1 MGNKHVQKT
10 SEQEILLDWI
20 VKASLHSLAVLS
32 GAPLSTEVPSP
43 HSFTAVITHL
53 GLFAGWTKTATLRR
67 LCKSYSLQ
75 CRDILGQ
82 AKAAMAAH
90 HLWFHHSG
98 RLARV
103 EIITLGVGI
112 GQKKE
117 MGEGEGR
124 KNISLF
130 PTPPVPLMSHLTAL
144 TILEFSIVVTQT
156 KTIAHQ
162 EKMHGM
168 QARLKALR
176 FESDGDVIWRVLKN
190 LVMTTLKLYTQPA
203 NTNFNRNLSQN
214 PANNFTLWIQNN
226 WFTLIYK

>member
-43 HSFTAVITHL
+43 HSFTALITHL
-53 GLFAGWTKTATLRR
+53 GLFAGWTKTATLHR

>member
-1 MGNKHVQKT
+1 MWSFILNCGKGSKDGERMGNKHVQKT

-43 HSFTAVITHL
+43 HSFTALITHL

-130 PTPPVPLMSHLTAL
+130 PTPPVPLMSHPTAL
-144 TILEFSIVVTQT
+144 TILESSIVVTHT

-162 EKMHGM
+162 EKMYGM
-168 QARLKALR
+168 QAR
-176 FESDGDVIWRVLKN
+176 
-190 LVMTTLKLYTQPA
+190 
-203 NTNFNRNLSQN
+203 
-214 PANNFTLWIQNN
+214 
-226 WFTLIYK
+226 

>member
-1 MGNKHVQKT
+1 MNIWSFILLNCGKGWKDGERMGNKHVQKT

-32 GAPLSTEVPSP
+32 GAPLSSEVPSP
-43 HSFTAVITHL
+43 HSFTTLITHL
-53 GLFAGWTKTATLRR
+53 GLFAGWTKTATLCR

-130 PTPPVPLMSHLTAL
+130 PTPPVPLMSHPTAL
-144 TILEFSIVVTQT
+144 TILESSIVVTHT

-162 EKMHGM
+162 EKMYGM
-168 QARLKALR
+168 QAR
-176 FESDGDVIWRVLKN
+176 
-190 LVMTTLKLYTQPA
+190 
-203 NTNFNRNLSQN
+203 
-214 PANNFTLWIQNN
+214 
-226 WFTLIYK
+226 